1 MSVSGLFSI
10 GTSALQAAYSQLQTT
25 GHNIANV
32 DTPGYTRQRTELATT
47 TPMFTGGG
55 FVGRG
60 VDVVT
65 VSRLYDRFLVAQ
77 VQSGTAA
84 AAGDAARMALLGE
97 LEALVGAQS
106 GGIGTALDDFRLAL
120 GDLVNRP
127 GDLGARTVVMGRAQ
141 ALAERFRSLSAGV
154 TQIGEA
160 VEARLAAGV
169 ERLNGSLRELAAVN
183 DAIARASGTGQQPN
197 DLLDRRDALVSTV
210 SGMLQVTAR
219 ENPDGTVGLF
229 GAGGHG
235 LVVGGA
241 VAQLGLEADP
251 LDPASSRLVLRTP
264 GNAIPLSSALMGG
277 GELAGMLRFR
287 DQDLVSA
294 RDALGQLAS
303 AVASAYNTQHAA
315 GIDLL
320 GAPGGDLFR
329 AGVPVVGQAA
339 GNAGDAA
346 FSVSV
351 LDGSAL
357 AASDYTL
364 DFDGSQFT
372 LTRRSDG
379 QASVF
384 GSLPADVDGLRI
396 ELSAGAPVAGDR
408 FLLRSASVMASGFS
422 AVLTSPQRIAAGSA
436 LDPTA
441 DPGMD
446 NRNARA
452 LVGLGDLGLVQ
463 GRSFNE
469 AWARMLADV
478 GQRSAAAQGAA
489 GLSAAMLGDAR
500 DRLASVSGVN
510 LDEEAARLLQYQQ
523 SYQAAAKVIAAG
535 QSVFDTLLEIAR

>member
-60 VDVVT
+60 VEVVT
-65 VSRLYDRFLVAQ
+65 VARLYDRFLVAQ
-77 VQSGTAA
+77 VQAGTAS
-84 AAGDAARMALLGE
+84 AAGDAARMDLLAE

-106 GGIGTALDDFRLAL
+106 GGIGMAVDDFRLAL

-127 GDLGARTVVMGRAQ
+127 GDIGARTVVLGRAQ
-141 ALAERFRSLSAGV
+141 ALAERFRSLSAGIA
-154 TQIGEA
+154 QIGEA
-160 VEARLAAGV
+160 VEARMAAGV
-169 ERLNGSLRELAAVN
+169 ERLNESLRDLAAVN
-183 DAIARASGTGQQPN
+183 DAIARASGTGQPPN
-197 DLLDRRDALVSTV
+197 DLLDRRDALVSGI
-210 SGMLQVTAR
+210 SGLLQVTSR
-219 ENPDGTVGLF
+219 ENPDGTVSLF

-241 VAQLGLEADP
+241 VAQLGLQADP

-264 GNAIPLSSALMGG
+264 GSDIPLSSALMGG

-294 RDALGQLAS
+294 RDALGQLA
-303 AVASAYNTQHAA
+303 AALASAYNTQHAA
-315 GIDLL
+315 GVDLL
-320 GAPGGDLFR
+320 GAPGGDLFQ
-329 AGVPVVGQAA
+329 AGAPVVGQAA

-346 FSVSV
+346 FAVSV
-351 LDGSAL
+351 LNGAAL

-364 DFDGSQFT
+364 DFDGSQYT
-372 LTRRSDG
+372 VTRRSDG
-379 QASVF
+379 QVSVF
-384 GSLPADVDGLRI
+384 GTPPVEIDGLRI
-396 ELSAGAPVAGDR
+396 ELSSGAPVAGDR

-422 AVLTSPQRIAAGSA
+422 VVLSSAQRIAAGSA
-436 LDPTA
+436 VDPTA

-463 GRSFNE
+463 GRSFTD
-469 AWARMLADV
+469 AWANILADV
-478 GQRSAAAQGAA
+478 GQRSATAQGAA
-489 GLSAAMLGDAR
+489 ALSAAMLGDAR

-523 SYQAAAKVIAAG
+523 SYQAAAKVIAAA